1 MKRKKKGMSAMTRVL
16 LCSACALML
25 VLTFFIIKWAMN
37 LSKDDTYVNAGNADN
52 IANIGK
58 EEIKVTPPSS
68 SEGNGEDEEPQAVT
82 PEPTKEPAVPVSFVT
97 EYAHTGEFAEETAE
111 ESGVPYGLRYPVY
124 EDVAASD
131 AAEFAAREVL
141 ANAVAEVLN
150 SYGRKPKLVVDYEDG
165 ETEGLLSVLFY
176 IETEIDGK
184 KETKTSS
191 WIYNKKKSEVVNAEE
206 MFTAPAYRY
215 IAEQVNALQATEGHE
230 SEETGETETNGFTG
244 TREEFSSYLLTA
256 EGAKFYYEKE
266 GERNEILIPYLEIY
280 AYMEV
285 TINGTVWADHIRD
298 LDPDKPMIALT
309 FDDGPHYQETP
320 RLLEILD
327 KYDVKSTFFV
337 LGDRVTW
344 GESNKKALKAVYDA
358 GHEVGSHTY
367 THAHLKTL
375 SAEEITEEVTKTR
388 DVIYSVIGEYPV
400 FVRPPYGQYDEKVQK
415 NAYAPLVNWHIDS
428 EDWKSKDTDT
438 IVEHVL
444 AEARDGMIVLMHDI
458 HWFTVDAVERIIP
471 ELQARGYQI
480 VTVRELLYHHDVEIE
495 NGTVYHSSF
504 N

>member
-1 MKRKKKGMSAMTRVL
+1 MKRKKKGMSPAVRVL

-37 LSKDDTYVNAGNADN
+37 LSKEDTYVNAGNADN
-52 IANIGK
+52 IANIEK
-58 EEIKVTPPSS
+58 EEIKVTPPGS
-68 SEGNGEDEEPQAVT
+68 SEGNGEDEEPQTVT
-82 PEPTKEPAVPVSFVT
+82 PGPTAEPMEPVEFVT
-97 EYAHTGEFAEETAE
+97 EYAHTGEMAEEVAE
-111 ESGVPYGLRYPVY
+111 DSGVPYGLRYPVY

-131 AAEFAAREVL
+131 AAEFAAREIL
-141 ANAVAEVLN
+141 ESAVAELMN
-150 SYGRKPKLVVDYEDG
+150 AYGKKPKLVIDYENG

-184 KETKTSS
+184 KETETRG
-191 WIYNKKKSEVVNAEE
+191 WVYNKKKSEVVDAESLF
-206 MFTAPAYRY
+206 MDPAYRY
-215 IAEQVNALQATEGHE
+215 IAEQVNALQVAEDNE
-230 SEETGETETNGFTG
+230 SEETGETDANGFTG
-244 TREEFSSYLLTA
+244 TREEFATYLLTA

-266 GERNEILIPYLEIY
+266 GDRKEILIPYLEIY

-285 TINGTVWADHIRD
+285 TVNGTVWADHIRD

-327 KYDVKSTFFV
+327 KYDVKSTFFI

-344 GESNKKALKAVYDA
+344 GASNEKALQMVYDA

-375 SAEEITEEVTKTR
+375 SAEEIKEEVTKTR

-400 FVRPPYGQYDEKVQK
+400 FVRPPYGQYDERVQK
-415 NAYAPLVNWHIDS
+415 YSYAPLVNWNIDS
-428 EDWKSKDTDT
+428 LDWDFRDADKV
-438 IVEHVL
+438 VEHVL
-444 AEARDGMIVLMHDI
+444 KEAKDGMIVLSHDI
-458 HWFTVDAVERIIP
+458 HWFTVDAMERIIP
-471 ELQARGYQI
+471 ELQARGYQL
-480 VTVRELLYHHDVEIE
+480 VTVRELLYYNDVEIE
-495 NGTVYHSSF
+495 NGKVYHSSY

>member
-1 MKRKKKGMSAMTRVL
+1 MKRKKKGMSKVARVL
-16 LCSACALML
+16 LCSWCVLML
-25 VLTFFIIKWAMN
+25 LVTFFIIKWALN
-37 LSKDDTYVNAGNADN
+37 LSENEAYVNAGNADH

-58 EEIKVTPPSS
+58 DEIRITPPVS
-68 SEGNGEDEEPQAVT
+68 GGEDEEQKTAT
-82 PEPTKEPAVPVSFVT
+82 PGPAATPRKPAEFVT
-97 EYAHTGEFAEETAE
+97 VYAHAGEMAEELGV
-111 ESGVPYGLRYPVY
+111 ESVVSYGLRYPVY
-124 EDVAASD
+124 ADVAASD
-131 AAEFAAREVL
+131 AVELKAREVL
-141 ANAVAEVLN
+141 KDAVAELEK
-150 SYGRKPKLVVDYEDG
+150 SGEKEPELVIDYEDG

-176 IETEIDGK
+176 IETEVDGK
-184 KETKTSS
+184 KETKTSK
-191 WIYNKKKSEVVNAEE
+191 WIYNKRKSEVVDAEGL
-206 MFTAPAYRY
+206 FTAPAYRY
-215 IAEQVNALQATEGHE
+215 IAGQVNALQATEGHE

-256 EGAKFYYEKE
+256 EGAKFYYEKD

-298 LDPDKPMIALT
+298 LDPEKPMIALT
-309 FDDGPHYQETP
+309 FDDGPHYQQTP
-320 RLLEILD
+320 RLLEILE
-327 KYDVKSTFFV
+327 KYDVKSTFFI

-344 GESNKKALKAVYDA
+344 GESNETALKAVYDA